1 MHYGRKAYGSH
12 RQMSPTTKAK
22 NVAMS
27 IHEHGL
33 DVHDAATW
41 VRYGLEANVAGQQ
54 LVLKALAGK

>member
-1 MHYGRKAYGSH
+1 
-12 RQMSPTTKAK
+12 MSPTTKAK